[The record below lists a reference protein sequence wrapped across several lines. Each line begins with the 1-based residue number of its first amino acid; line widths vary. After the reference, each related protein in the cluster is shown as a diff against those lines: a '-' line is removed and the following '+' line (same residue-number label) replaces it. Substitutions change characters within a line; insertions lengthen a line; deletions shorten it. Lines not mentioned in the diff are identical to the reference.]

1 MSRRRVVITGIGI
14 VSPIGCTS
22 QIAWTNVLKGFCGIS
37 KLPDD
42 LYGKLPCRVAGQI
55 KKEDLNVENHFT
67 KSELRTMAPATL
79 FALIA
84 AKEALEMSKWF
95 PEEEEKLQKT
105 GVCVGMGMIDL
116 NEKKGY
122 NRVNPFFV
130 PRILPNM
137 ASGQISIKYGFRG
150 PNHSVSTACATGVHS
165 LGDASRF
172 IRHGDADI
180 MVSGAAEACI
190 SPLAIAGFSRLRAL
204 STSNNENPTK
214 SSRPFDRDRDG
225 FVMGEGSAIFV
236 LEELNHAKERKAE
249 IIAEILGYGLSGD
262 ASHLT
267 APREDGTGAIL
278 AMTRALNDAKV
289 KIDEIGY
296 INA

>member
-67 KSELRTMAPATL
+67 KSEL
-79 FALIA
+79 IA

-95 PEEEEKLQKT
+95 PEQEEKLQKT

-116 NEKKGY
+116 NDVCETNEALKKGY

-204 STSNNENPTK
+204 STS
-214 SSRPFDRDRDG
+214 
-225 FVMGEGSAIFV
+225 IQ
-236 LEELNHAKERKAE
+236 
-249 IIAEILGYGLSGD
+249 
-262 ASHLT
+262 
-267 APREDGTGAIL
+267 
-278 AMTRALNDAKV
+278 
-289 KIDEIGY
+289 
-296 INA
+296 